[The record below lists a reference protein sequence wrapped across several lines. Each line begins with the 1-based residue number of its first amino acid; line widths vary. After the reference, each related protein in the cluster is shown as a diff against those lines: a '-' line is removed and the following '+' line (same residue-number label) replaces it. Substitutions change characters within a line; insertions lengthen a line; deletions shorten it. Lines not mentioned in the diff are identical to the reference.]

1 MRRLSVVILLV
12 LISGVVAWVL
22 RDLEQAGRRAR
33 SDADLEVGV
42 QKGGR
47 GGDDDAPAPPP
58 SNEAAVI
65 MGEVTGPSGAQWGL
79 RVLVF
84 EPGKTS
90 PFDEVA
96 TDTKGHYRLAL
107 ACSPEGEEIDLAVHP
122 ALDSALIG
130 ERIEGVR
137 IERGIE
143 VRRDFHLSV
152 GDPVGGRVAL
162 VSGAPLDR
170 PVIVLAIPE
179 ERWDA
184 AGGDPDPSAY
194 VHALSTRADPEFRFP
209 KLPPGRLVFISGTPQ
224 YVVLDPPRGE
234 ARDAPFE
241 LRLTRVERATI
252 HVWDAETMRPVSG
265 VRASLDGYPRGA
277 RLAAADIP
285 PLGATVRLRWDGFW
299 RRRARTLRIS
309 APGYLDYVRG
319 GPPNPTSGVQVYSV
333 GLVSKRDANLIVRL
347 RGDGAAGFAIDG
359 ALTGASVLDPAKPAT
374 EVRVVRFP
382 ILNRAPAML
391 IAAAPIRTWQ
401 LGFDAEMFRW
411 SPAHPAP
418 IDMPDQGALSV
429 EFELPAPATVTID
442 WSALGGVQ
450 SAHLSVSG
458 RPLRWVKAKDG
469 VRRLVQSDDDRV
481 QRWVWLIEPSKTVL
495 KLLPGEWTVA
505 WSVSVDGSKK
515 AIVGARPTTLS
526 EGQVLKIT
534 PQR

>member
-1 MRRLSVVILLV
+1 MAVRRLSVTILLV
-12 LISGVVAWVL
+12 LIAGGAAWVL
-22 RDLEQAGRRAR
+22 RDLEQAGRRSR
-33 SDADLEVGV
+33 TDAGLEAGEEL
-42 QKGGR
+42 GGR

-65 MGEVTGPSGAQWGL
+65 LGEVTGPNGAQWGL

-84 EPGKTS
+84 EPGNTS

-96 TDTKGHYRLAL
+96 TDTMGHYRLAL

-130 ERIEGVR
+130 ERIERVR

-184 AGGDPDPSAY
+184 SPDPLAFGD
-194 VHALSTRADPEFRFP
+194 VPMTQANPEFRFP
-209 KLPPGRLVFISGTPQ
+209 KLPPGRCVFVCGSPN
-224 YVVLDPPRGE
+224 YVALNPPRGE

-241 LRLTRVERATI
+241 MRLTPVENATFYA
-252 HVWDAETMRPVSG
+252 WDAETMRPVSG
-265 VRASLDGYPRGA
+265 VRVSLDGYPLGA
-277 RLAAADIP
+277 KLAAADIP
-285 PLGATVRLRWDGFW
+285 SGGATVRLRWDGFW
-299 RRRARTLRIS
+299 RRRARTLRVS

-319 GPPNPTSGVQVYSV
+319 GPPNPTSSSQVYSV

-347 RGDGAAGFAIDG
+347 RGEGAAEFAIDG
-359 ALTGASVLDPAKPAT
+359 ALTGASSLDPAKPAT

-401 LGFDAEMFRW
+401 LGFDAEPFRW
-411 SPAHPAP
+411 SVVYPAP

-442 WSALGGVQ
+442 WSALGELRT
-450 SAHLSVSG
+450 ARIYVSG
-458 RPLRWVKAKDG
+458 RPLRWTRAKDN
-469 VRRLVQSDDDRV
+469 VHRLAQSEDDRV
-481 QRWVWLIEPSKTVL
+481 VRTASLVEPSKTVL
-495 KLLPGEWTVA
+495 KLLPGEWTIGWHA
-505 WSVSVDGSKK
+505 FEQGIEKGMN
-515 AIVGARPTTLS
+515 GARPTTLS